1 MPVSRARYVLVR
13 AAGLLATL
21 LVTSFLVFSSIY
33 LAPGDPINFLI
44 RGRSPSPE
52 AIAAIK
58 EQYFLDQP
66 FLSQYWHWLVGVL
79 HGDFGRSFEFR
90 QSVSQVIADRLPTT
104 LFLISYAAVI
114 VLVVGL
120 ALGIVGALR
129 AGRASDKVTLV
140 LSTVLAAIP
149 SFVAAILLISVFAVR
164 LGIFPTFGSGDGGF
178 LDSVYHL
185 TLPAIALSLTFVAML
200 SRVTR
205 SSMLEEL
212 GREHVEVAT
221 SRGGTR
227 GDVVRRHVLRNA
239 LGPIT
244 TISGLLVAG
253 LLVSTSVIESAFGI
267 TGIGSLLVRSVDKSD
282 FPVVQAITLVVV
294 ATFVVVNL
302 VVDMLQPWIDPRIQ
316 AGTASR

>member
-1 MPVSRARYVLVR
+1 MKSRARYVLIR
-13 AAGLLATL
+13 AAGLVGTL

-33 LAPGDPINFLI
+33 IAPGDPINFLI

-52 AIAAIK
+52 AIQAIK
-58 EQYFLDQP
+58 EQYGLDQP
-66 FLSQYWHWLVGVL
+66 FFQQYLHWLGGVL

-90 QSVSQVIADRLPTT
+90 ESVSTVIAERAPTT
-104 LFLISYAAVI
+104 LYLIAYSTVI
-114 VLVVGL
+114 ILAFGLVM
-120 ALGIVGALR
+120 GIWGALR
-129 AGRASDKVTLV
+129 QGRFADKFTLV

-164 LGIFPTFGSGDGGF
+164 LGLFPTFGSGDGGF
-178 LDSVYHL
+178 ADTVYHL
-185 TLPAIALSLTFVAML
+185 TLPAIALSLTFIALL

-212 GREHVEVAT
+212 AREHVEVAT
-221 SRGGTR
+221 SRGDTR
-227 GDVVRRHVLRNA
+227 SSVVRRHVIRNA

-244 TISGLLVAG
+244 TISGLLIAG

-282 FPVVQAITLVVV
+282 FPVVQAVTLIVV

-302 VVDMLQPWIDPRIQ
+302 IVDMLQPWIDPRIA